1 MIISSAFGWFAG
13 IRGINSFFWRLFAG
27 LLAVIVLSSF
37 LGFGVHTYLNRDEAR
52 YGKVDVFVGGR
63 KAVQA
68 ALIIYQLKG
77 QDALVEWL
85 KSPGNVLPTVYIVD
99 DHGSEISG
107 RTAPELALRSIE
119 ENSIPEVEDHV
130 LKNYPLNAVEDI
142 EINGRPYTAFAVLS
156 IQSRPAILQPLWHR
170 NSYLCSLFG
179 CPDSDGFCFCNS
191 CLLLHPAAAET
202 RWRNAGI
209 CGRQARY
216 TRRKLQRTR

>member
-85 KSPGNVLPTVYIVD
+85 KSPGNVPPTV
-99 DHGSEISG
+99 
-107 RTAPELALRSIE
+107 
-119 ENSIPEVEDHV
+119 
-130 LKNYPLNAVEDI
+130 
-142 EINGRPYTAFAVLS
+142 
-156 IQSRPAILQPLWHR
+156 
-170 NSYLCSLFG
+170 
-179 CPDSDGFCFCNS
+179 
-191 CLLLHPAAAET
+191 
-202 RWRNAGI
+202 
-209 CGRQARY
+209 
-216 TRRKLQRTR
+216 